1 MPGADGPGLWP
12 FPSDARAAGSDDPL
26 YYLRLHRNPLV
37 DMDYGPARQGTPT
50 AAIGD
55 MEEID
60 IWRTAQILID
70 AHGEAAW
77 LEAAQRADQCLVEG
91 NPAGTAVWKRVLQAV
106 EELQRRAPD
115 GPLN

>member
-1 MPGADGPGLWP
+1 
-12 FPSDARAAGSDDPL
+12 
-26 YYLRLHRNPLV
+26 
-37 DMDYGPARQGTPT
+37 MDYRPARQGTPT

-91 NPAGTAVWKRVLQAV
+91 NRNMPTIWGGFIGIVAAN
-106 EELQRRAPD
+106 QRKN
-115 GPLN
+115 GN